1 MMVRA
6 MVPFGLEGAL
16 VVRMPAN
23 AAVSDAELVT
33 RALAG
38 ERMAL
43 QLLYSRHV
51 RAVAERV
58 TRLLARSA
66 EAEDVVQ
73 DAFILAF
80 ADLSQ
85 LAERERFVPWLM
97 SIAVR
102 QAHRRF
108 RRRKLLSRLGLDR
121 GTDDAQLAQ
130 VADPAASPEVR
141 AELARLDRRLACLPA
156 EQRLCWMLRH
166 VEGCTLDEVAEQ
178 CDRSLATVKRWLDK
192 AEQEL
197 ESERAALP
205 GRAQ

>member
-1 MMVRA
+1 

-16 VVRMPAN
+16 VVRLPAS
-23 AAVSDAELVT
+23 AAVSDGELVT

-38 ERMAL
+38 ERMSL

-66 EAEDVVQ
+66 DAEDVVQ
-73 DAFILAF
+73 DAFIIAF
-80 ADLSQ
+80 ADLGQ
-85 LAERERFVPWLM
+85 LAERERFAPWLM

-108 RRRKLLSRLGLDR
+108 RRRRLLARFGLDR
-121 GTDDAQLAQ
+121 GADDAQLAL
-130 VADPAASPEVR
+130 VADPAASPELR
-141 AELARLDRRLACLPA
+141 AELARLDGKLARLPA

-178 CDRSLATVKRWLDK
+178 CGRSLATVKRWLDK
-192 AEQEL
+192 AEQAL
-197 ESERAALP
+197 HGERTEQR
-205 GRAQ
+205 GRAR